1 MARMTR
7 MRRPFAIA
15 LPALAVTALLLSACS
30 SASTADGSGATA
42 AASSPSASSAASSAE
57 ASAPSTPTAGSDSDA
72 PTSAAPASTCDA
84 SATLV
89 EMTEG
94 PYYTPNPPERATISD
109 ADTVGIPLVITGV
122 VYDADCQPVA
132 GATLDFWQADGSGTY
147 DNEGYN
153 LRGVQTTDEQG
164 AYTLTTV
171 IPGLYPSRTEHVHVK
186 VTAPGGP
193 TYTTQLYFP
202 DVPQNDSDGIF
213 DEAMLVTVTAQD
225 DDSMDASFDFV
236 LP

>member
-7 MRRPFAIA
+7 MRRPFATA
-15 LPALAVTALLLSACS
+15 LPALAVSALLLSACS
-30 SASTADGSGATA
+30 SASTADGSAATA

-57 ASAPSTPTAGSDSDA
+57 ASAPSSPTAGSDSDA
-72 PTSAAPASTCDA
+72 PASAGPASTCDA

-94 PYYTPNPPERATISD
+94 PYYTPDPPERATISD
-109 ADTVGIPLVITGV
+109 SDTVGIPLVITGV

-164 AYTLTTV
+164 AYSRTTV
-171 IPGLYPSRTEHVHVK
+171 IPGLSPSLT
-186 VTAPGGP
+186 
-193 TYTTQLYFP
+193 
-202 DVPQNDSDGIF
+202 
-213 DEAMLVTVTAQD
+213 
-225 DDSMDASFDFV
+225 
-236 LP
+236 